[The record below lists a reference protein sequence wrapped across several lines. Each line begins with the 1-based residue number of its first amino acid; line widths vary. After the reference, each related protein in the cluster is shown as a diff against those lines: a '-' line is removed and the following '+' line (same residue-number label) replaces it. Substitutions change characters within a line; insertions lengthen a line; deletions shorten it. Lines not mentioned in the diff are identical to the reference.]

1 VTDGATHAPVVT
13 RAARP
18 EDTDEVG
25 RIQVRTWRAA
35 YTGLLPDSTLD
46 AMDARLQG
54 AAWSRVTR
62 PTSVTRLLVA
72 ERADRIIGFAAYG
85 PHREPDLD
93 GTVGELYAIYVE
105 PESWGSGA
113 GHALMTATLR
123 GLLDAGWA
131 RAILKVLEAN
141 DRARRFY
148 EREGWA
154 YDRPTDPFD
163 ADGEHIPE
171 VRYRRD
177 L

>member
-1 VTDGATHAPVVT
+1 MTDATARAPLTT

-18 EDTDEVG
+18 EDADEVG

-46 AMDARLQG
+46 AMDPLVQG

-62 PTSVTRLLVA
+62 PTSATRLLVA
-72 ERADRIIGFAAYG
+72 ERGDRIVGFAAFG
-85 PHREPDLD
+85 PHRERDLD
-93 GTVGELYAIYVE
+93 ATAGELYAIYVE
-105 PESWGSGA
+105 PESWSTGA
-113 GHALMTATLR
+113 GHALMVAAVQGLR
-123 GLLDAGWA
+123 DGGWS
-131 RAILKVLEAN
+131 RAILNVLEGN

-148 EREGWA
+148 EREGWLF
-154 YDRPTDPFD
+154 DRPTSPFD
-163 ADGEHIPE
+163 ADGQHVPE